1 MGNLDHLFKVLV
13 VGDAQVGKTSLLHRY
28 VYDVF
33 CKEYKMTIGVDFAL
47 KIVQWSDSVTVRLQ
61 LWDIAGQERFT
72 SMTRLYYKQA
82 SACVVM
88 FDLTNIDS
96 FRSSRMW
103 KEDLDSKVTQD
114 NGDPVPCILLANKG
128 HTPRMSFIAL
138 VVHRC
143 LGTTCKLSRNRKKV
157 VIVNIKHSYMQMACY
172 FVYKN
177 LENIYQCDLSPWAV
191 TKEEVDQFS
200 KENNFIGW
208 TETSV
213 KENKNINESMRVLI
227 EKIMETR
234 DRGYSSLVTQGNY
247 INLKDLSVPGSS
259 CC

>member
-114 NGDPVPCILLANKG
+114 NGDPVPCILLANK
-128 HTPRMSFIAL
+128 
-138 VVHRC
+138 
-143 LGTTCKLSRNRKKV
+143 
-157 VIVNIKHSYMQMACY
+157 
-172 FVYKN
+172 
-177 LENIYQCDLSPWAV
+177 CDLSPWAV